1 MIVKLIVVYLSKVY
15 SCGCR
20 AKSEGWAPAGLIS
33 EVWVQGLAGRRLA
46 SCSPNWSGWPK
57 VTSTHG
63 RVRSTPNLRPRVELP
78 CLGRGSF
85 FAYWWWTGGGQLEA
99 TGRVLGGNWEIRS
112 GFQPIEPIDGTTGKC
127 MKYLQQGPA
136 RPRVGRP
143 ISQFHQ
149 PAPASGGRSLATGPF
164 RV

>member
-20 AKSEGWAPAGLIS
+20 TKSEGWAPAGLIS

-57 VTSTHG
+57 VTSTSRASASS
-63 RVRSTPNLRPRVELP
+63 RVALPRTRIILCVLVVDWW
-78 CLGRGSF
+78 GSI
-85 FAYWWWTGGGQLEA
+85 GGNWEG
-99 TGRVLGGNWEIRS
+99 TGRELGGNWEIRS